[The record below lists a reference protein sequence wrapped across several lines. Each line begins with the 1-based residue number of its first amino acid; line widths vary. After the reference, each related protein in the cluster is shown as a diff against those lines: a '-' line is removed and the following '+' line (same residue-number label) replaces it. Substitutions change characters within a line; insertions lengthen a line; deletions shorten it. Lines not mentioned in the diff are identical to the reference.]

1 MIALVIVAAALFI
14 RPGWYLTIRDV
25 RSGEVYARYPVREG
39 DQFAVGFI
47 HSVNLN
53 PLVDV
58 YQIEDN
64 HTIYAEET
72 IYYFFGA
79 GVQSELNEGET
90 MTFGE
95 DGAIIVGNIHKS
107 FDNINYSVGVVS
119 DYTLMLGDIHPVYS
133 QLKDRIGVF
142 TDEDTQVEDVRVISL
157 SALCG
162 REALISVT
170 CEFYPFN

>member
-14 RPGWYLTIRDV
+14 RPGWYLIIRDV
-25 RSGEVYARYPVREG
+25 RSGEVYARYPIRET

-53 PLVDV
+53 PLVDL
-58 YQIEDN
+58 YQIEDG

-95 DGAIIVGNIHKS
+95 DGAIIVGNIHKP
-107 FDNINYSVGVVS
+107 FDKIDYSVGVWS
-119 DYTLMLGDIHPVYS
+119 DHTLMLGDIHPVYS
-133 QLKDRIGVF
+133 QLKERIGVF
-142 TDEDTQVEDVRVISL
+142 TDEEAQIGDVRVISL
-157 SALCG
+157 STLCG
-162 REALISVT
+162 REALISFT
-170 CEFYPFN
+170 CEFQLF